1 MSSRAIFVISLMLA
15 AWFWFTVALIV
26 WSFAKPE
33 PVRFDCSLA
42 EFSPDIPADIRKQ
55 CRRVRT

>member
-1 MSSRAIFVISLMLA
+1 MSNKQIFAIIAILL

-33 PVRFDCSLA
+33 PVRYDCSLA
-42 EFSPDIPADIRKQ
+42 EISPDIQLDVRKQ
-55 CRRVRT
+55 CRKILS

>member
-1 MSSRAIFVISLMLA
+1 MSNRAVFVICLMLA
-15 AWFWFTVALIV
+15 AWFWFVVNLVV
-26 WSFAKPE
+26 WVYGKPE